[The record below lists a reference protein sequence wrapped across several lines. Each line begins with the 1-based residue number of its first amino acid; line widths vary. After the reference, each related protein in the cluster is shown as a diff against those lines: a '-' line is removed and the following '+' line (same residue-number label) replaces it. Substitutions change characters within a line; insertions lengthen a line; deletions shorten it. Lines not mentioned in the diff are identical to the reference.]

1 MTTTVKTTKELKLVF
16 TELSRTDRFKRK
28 LDELFA
34 LGYTFDVSYAS
45 NFKAFVDKKGTRYK
59 AKIAYKNTYRNWHY
73 ILLQKTRITTS
84 LVSKP
89 SLDKFPEKYRNVSE
103 NSDGTVRVGNVD
115 ENLYNAEHEIDNSLD
130 WPILATCIGTLIKD
144 EMTEIFECSKCG
156 GSGYLPH
163 FAYYADG
170 VCFECIGAGKE
181 IKLKS

>member
-1 MTTTVKTTKELKLVF
+1 MKTTVKSTKELKLVF

-28 LDELFA
+28 LDDLFD

-45 NFKAFVDKKGTRYK
+45 NFKGFVSKKGSHYK
-59 AKIAYKNTYRNWHY
+59 DKIAYKNTYR
-73 ILLQKTRITTS
+73 ILQRTRITACS
-84 LVSKP
+84 VSKS
-89 SLDKFPEKYRNVSE
+89 SLDKFPEKYRAVSE
-103 NSDGTVRVGNVD
+103 NSDGTITINKMT
-115 ENLYNAEHEIDNSLD
+115 EETFSAEYERFDTLD
-130 WPILATCIGTLIKD
+130 WPRIATCIGKLIKD
-144 EMTEIFECSKCG
+144 EMTDICECSKCG